1 MRDGMTRLRTFT
13 SEIDGRIALGRLED
27 LGIHAFLQTDNCD
40 GMHPHLDLLT
50 GVHLLVADADL
61 AKAREILAET
71 GEAPPGPPWICP
83 ACGEDSEAGFDACWN
98 CGRSRD

>member
-13 SEIDGRIALGRLED
+13 SELEGRIALGRLTD
-27 LGIHAFLQTDNCD
+27 LGITALLQTDNCD
-40 GMHPHLDLLT
+40 GMHPHLDLLA

-61 AKAREILAET
+61 DKARDILAES
-71 GEAPPGPPWICP
+71 GADPAGPAWTCP
-83 ACGEDSEAGFDACWN
+83 ACGEESEAGFDACWN